1 MITRRTALRGAGAL
15 ALGTLAT
22 PAIIRSANAQ
32 TVALRMQGFLAA
44 SQTPQKAFEK
54 LAADLKAESGGR
66 LAITVLP
73 VGGAVAA
80 TETLN
85 AISSGVLD
93 GHYSAPSY
101 FAGRDPAFSVL
112 GDTGAAYDSTAQR
125 DKWFTDGGGLALA
138 RDVYAKYGLHYVAPV
153 YWPAEHIPARKAL
166 NGVDDLKGLKIRVPP
181 GLVSDIISR
190 AGASV
195 VNLPAAEVPNA
206 IESGVIDATDWAS
219 PALNMQVGL
228 YRVAKFSISAGH
240 SMPTTEISFN
250 KRKWDG
256 IPAELR
262 QMIERAV
269 AKMSADM
276 RKQLEDEDVKA
287 LADAKAMGVTVVDW
301 SAAERSKLRQSTT
314 QVFDE
319 LAAKGEMA
327 KKIVDS
333 HRAFMKTV
341 GL

>member
-1 MITRRTALRGAGAL
+1 MITRRTALKSAAAASLGAL
-15 ALGTLAT
+15 SAPFIIAEAT
-22 PAIIRSANAQ
+22 AQ
-32 TVALRMQGFLAA
+32 TVTLRMQGFLAS
-44 SQTPQKAFEK
+44 SQSPQKAFEK
-54 LAADLKAESGGR
+54 LANDLRSESGGK
-66 LAITVLP
+66 LNITVLP

-112 GDTGAAYDSTAQR
+112 GDTGGAYDNTTQR
-125 DKWFTDGGGLALA
+125 DKWFEAGGLALA
-138 RDVYAKYGLHYVAPV
+138 RELYAKYGAHYVGPV
-153 YWPAEHIPARKAL
+153 YWAAEHIPSRKPL
-166 NGVDDLKGLKIRVPP
+166 NGVDDFKGLKIRVPP

-195 VNLPAAEVPNA
+195 VNLPAAEVSNA
-206 IESGVIDATDWAS
+206 LESGVIDATDWAS

-240 SMPTTEISFN
+240 SMPTTEVSFN
-250 KRKWDG
+250 KRKWDAM
-256 IPAELR
+256 PAELR
-262 QMIERAV
+262 QMIERGV
-269 AKMSADM
+269 AKMSIDL
-276 RKQLEDEDVKA
+276 RKELDDE
-287 LADAKAMGVTVVDW
+287 DAKALTEAKGMGVTVIDW
-301 SAAERSKLRQSTT
+301 PKAERARLRQSTT

-319 LAAKGEMA
+319 LAGKGDLA
-327 KKIVDS
+327 KKIVES
-333 HRAFMKTV
+333 HRQYMKSV